1 MAMKNSLVILKCPEC
16 GYSNPTIYVGE
27 VIYCPHC
34 GFCRHTSWS
43 GQPDGTMA
51 CDDCGTKDF
60 LIHYTV

>member
-1 MAMKNSLVILKCPEC
+1 MENENSVLACPEC
-16 GYSNPTIYVGE
+16 GYDEPRVYLSEIN
-27 VIYCPHC
+27 YCPRC
-34 GFCRHTSWS
+34 GFCRHISWS